1 MNSLNTKGKVKQ
13 KWRKRERNKALLK
26 TSLRF
31 SLTWK
36 RRIKLATTFAERP
49 KWQIQ
54 NHIKTSGNSYHL
66 EASRMIYI
74 ANQFTGSGWGVF
86 LLKDFWNRLSRFLS
100 PVVEKKTL
108 KYTWMYNIAECIEWL
123 PTELTLQQHPTG

>member
-1 MNSLNTKGKVKQ
+1 MNSLNTKGNVKQ
-13 KWRKRERNKALLK
+13 NWRKLERNKARLK

-36 RRIKLATTFAERP
+36 RRIKLATIFAERP

-54 NHIKTSGNSYHL
+54 NHIETSGNSYHI
-66 EASRMIYI
+66 EASQMIYI

-86 LLKDFWNRLSRFLS
+86 LLKGFWNRLSRFLS
-100 PVVEKKTL
+100 PVVEKTL
-108 KYTWMYNIAECIEWL
+108 KYTCNSWMYRMATDWANFTATSHRLI
-123 PTELTLQQHPTG
+123 